1 MFSPQ
6 SITRVTAIAL
16 TAGAV
21 AAPVATARPARMAPR
36 QSVAAISVSQ
46 QRQLSAAAQR
56 AASPATALKY
66 GRQDKQVAPS
76 PSSQTPV
83 NAAPTSPPT
92 ATASNG
98 FDWGDAGIG
107 AAGAL
112 AISIV
117 GVGGTLALSQ
127 RRSRRTRPPAI
138 AAS

>member
-1 MFSPQ
+1 MFSAQ

-16 TAGAV
+16 TVGAV

-46 QRQLSAAAQR
+46 QRQLQAKQHQ
-56 AASPATALKY
+56 ASTPPVY
-66 GRQDKQVAPS
+66 SRQDKQLAPS
-76 PSSQTPV
+76 SSSQTPV
-83 NAAPTSPPT
+83 NAAASSPPT
-92 ATASNG
+92 ATASDG

-107 AAGAL
+107 AAGGL

-117 GVGGTLALSQ
+117 GIGGALTLSQ
-127 RRSRRTRPPAI
+127 RRTRRTRPTAV

>member
-16 TAGAV
+16 AAGAV

-36 QSVAAISVSQ
+36 QSLAVISVSQ
-46 QRQLSAAAQR
+46 QRQLQAKQHQ
-56 AASPATALKY
+56 ASTPAVY
-66 GRQDKQVAPS
+66 SRQDKQLAPS
-76 PSSQTPV
+76 SSSQTPV
-83 NAAPTSPPT
+83 NTAPGSTPT

-107 AAGAL
+107 AAGGL
-112 AISIV
+112 AISVLGI
-117 GVGGTLALSQ
+117 GGALALSQ
-127 RRSRRTRPPAI
+127 RRSRNRTRPAAV